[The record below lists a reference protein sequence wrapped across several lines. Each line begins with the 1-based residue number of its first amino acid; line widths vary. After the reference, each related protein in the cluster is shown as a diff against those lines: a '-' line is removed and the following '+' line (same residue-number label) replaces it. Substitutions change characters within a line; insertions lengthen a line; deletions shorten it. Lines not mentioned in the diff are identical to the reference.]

1 VPVSTRSSVGLAILV
16 IRYLL
21 TKGGAMNGVVP
32 YGVTCARRARVMSVD
47 LEGHAPSRP
56 LELGTRPRQSVALQI
71 TQKNIRAKRA
81 QTTP

>member
-1 VPVSTRSSVGLAILV
+1 
-16 IRYLL
+16 
-21 TKGGAMNGVVP
+21 MNGVVP
-32 YGVTCARRARVMSVD
+32 RIKRSYGATCARRARVMSVD